1 MVRGA
6 MSLTSQSNRSGQK
19 QLPVLNIAMVGHAF
33 MGRAHGNAYRQVNHF
48 FDLPVQV
55 VPKVIVG
62 RDQKRAAA
70 AAQKLGFECAT
81 TDLAA
86 VLADPSIDV
95 IDVATPNDSHY
106 SISMQALRAK
116 KNVLCEKPLA
126 MTLVEAK
133 AMAQLAKKQKVRVG
147 IWHNYRRAPATML
160 AAKMIARGDIGDVL
174 QVRAVYLQD
183 WLSDPKSPASW
194 RTSRKTAGSGA
205 HGDLNAHLIDLTR
218 ALTGLEFDSV
228 CGMQQTFHKQRP

>member
-6 MSLTSQSNRSGQK
+6 MSLTSQSNRSGKK

-81 TDLAA
+81 
-86 VLADPSIDV
+86 AD
-95 IDVATPNDSHY
+95 
-106 SISMQALRAK
+106 
-116 KNVLCEKPLA
+116 
-126 MTLVEAK
+126 
-133 AMAQLAKKQKVRVG
+133 
-147 IWHNYRRAPATML
+147 
-160 AAKMIARGDIGDVL
+160 
-174 QVRAVYLQD
+174 
-183 WLSDPKSPASW
+183 
-194 RTSRKTAGSGA
+194 
-205 HGDLNAHLIDLTR
+205 
-218 ALTGLEFDSV
+218 
-228 CGMQQTFHKQRP
+228 